1 MFLIAVFPV
10 FGTHPACRNGYTRP
24 MVRECEPEAVL
35 YSHMSGG
42 FRLFGVVN
50 TISMVTD
57 GIAKVNV
64 EIN

>member
-1 MFLIAVFPV
+1 
-10 FGTHPACRNGYTRP
+10 